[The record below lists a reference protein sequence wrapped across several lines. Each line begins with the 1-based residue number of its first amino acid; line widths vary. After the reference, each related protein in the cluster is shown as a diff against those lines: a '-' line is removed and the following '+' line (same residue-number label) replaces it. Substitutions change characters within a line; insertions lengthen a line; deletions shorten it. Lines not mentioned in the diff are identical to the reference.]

1 MNRTIIA
8 IVAVAIVAS
17 AASVIIIRSPSSP
30 TSAAETNNE
39 QKTEGLSRAMTFTSP
54 AEPKQ

>member
-1 MNRTIIA
+1 MNRNTVA
-8 IVAVAIVAS
+8 IVAVAIVAF
-17 AASVIIIRSPSSP
+17 AAGVMIIRSPSSP
-30 TSAAETNNE
+30 TSAAQTKNE